1 MRIRLLRNI
10 RMAGATS
17 VELLAG
23 SVVNA
28 MPDVADK
35 WIKQGVAMEDK
46 SIEPKEAKLEETH
59 QFPDKSLDGAS
70 ETKAIPI
77 SVPKIRRKKK

>member
-1 MRIRLLRNI
+1 MRIRLLKNI

-46 SIEPKEAKLEETH
+46 S
-59 QFPDKSLDGAS
+59 LDGAS

>member
-1 MRIRLLRNI
+1 
-10 RMAGATS
+10 MAGATS

-46 SIEPKEAKLEETH
+46 S
-59 QFPDKSLDGAS
+59 LDGAS